1 MELIVAITDNYVIGA
16 EGTMP
21 WHLPAD
27 LQHFKKITSDHA
39 VAMGRR
45 TWDSIGRPLP
55 NRLNIVISRQT
66 DYEAEG
72 ATIVR
77 SIEDA
82 ARVAGEERL
91 FIIGGGEIYR
101 SAINGVSLMHIT
113 RIHTTIEGDTFFPKI
128 DETIWKRTD
137 VLHRQADENNPHDL
151 SFEVWSKRP

>member
-16 EGTMP
+16 EGAMP

-27 LQHFKKITSDHA
+27 LQHFKKITSNHA
-39 VAMGRR
+39 IAMGRR
-45 TWDSIGRPLP
+45 TWESIGRPLP

-66 DYEAEG
+66 DYKAEG

-113 RIHTTIEGDTFFPKI
+113 RIHTTIEGDTCVPKI

-137 VLHRQADENNPHDL
+137 VLHRQADENNTHDL

>member
-1 MELIVAITDNYVIGA
+1 
-16 EGTMP
+16 
-21 WHLPAD
+21 
-27 LQHFKKITSDHA
+27 
-39 VAMGRR
+39 MGRR

-82 ARVAGEERL
+82 AQVAGEERL

-101 SAINGVSLMHIT
+101 SAINSVSLMHIT

-128 DETIWKRTD
+128 DETVWKRTD
-137 VLHRQADENNPHDL
+137 VLHRQADENNTHDL
-151 SFEVWSKRP
+151 SFEVWSRRQ